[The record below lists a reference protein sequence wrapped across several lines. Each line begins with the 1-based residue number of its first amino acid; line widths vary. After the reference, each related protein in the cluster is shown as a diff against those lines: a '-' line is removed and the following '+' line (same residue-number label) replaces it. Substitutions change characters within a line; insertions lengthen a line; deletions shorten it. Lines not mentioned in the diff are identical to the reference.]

1 MLGRLLLMFSPRAR
15 GCSLG
20 ISCFHIGIAVFPA
33 CAGMFPCVSPPCDQG
48 ARFPRVRGDV
58 PTIASNAAKIG
69 KFSPRARGCSH
80 LYERLVSYT
89 AVFPACAGMFRCRTG
104 CGCVRHGFPRVRGDV
119 PLENIEPDTKSEF
132 SPRARGCSSPSTW
145 PCRWCRV
152 FPACAGMFRA
162 PRKSAP
168 PPPRFPR
175 VRGDVPVQ
183 FAANLMLVLFSP
195 RARGCSGIRLRDKN
209 PQEVFPACA
218 GMFLSRSSP

>member
-119 PLENIEPDTKSEF
+119 PRLRRGLVAGVEF
-132 SPRARGCSSPSTW
+132 SPRARGCSAHQGNRHRHPH
-145 PCRWCRV
+145 V
-152 FPACAGMFRA
+152 FPACAGMFR
-162 PRKSAP
+162 
-168 PPPRFPR
+168 
-175 VRGDVPVQ
+175 
-183 FAANLMLVLFSP
+183 
-195 RARGCSGIRLRDKN
+195 CSLLLI
-209 PQEVFPACA
+209 
-218 GMFLSRSSP
+218 